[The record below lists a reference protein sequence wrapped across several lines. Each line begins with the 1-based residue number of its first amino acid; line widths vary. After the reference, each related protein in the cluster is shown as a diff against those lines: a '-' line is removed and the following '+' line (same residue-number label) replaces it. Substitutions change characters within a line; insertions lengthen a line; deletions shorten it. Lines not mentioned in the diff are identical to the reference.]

1 MTKKKVHTYR
11 GISFTVPSRC
21 EGFSPSLK
29 RIENL
34 LDMAAALR
42 NGPPPAFGM
51 ANYARVL
58 VDDEEIYNQFSDTVK
73 EFLGY
78 GGSVSNP
85 INLTKIREE
94 KNICG
99 TSCCALGTA
108 AWHGIGRMT
117 RDMDW
122 EQYSAKNYGMKFGS
136 ELWLFL
142 FGGDWR
148 YADDTPEGAA
158 ARILKFVTEG
168 TTRIVKNGIV
178 IGGRSDWDWSDLI
191 GRTYRYEAEDLA
203 RVSDFYK
210 DYLTVEVK

>member
-1 MTKKKVHTYR
+1 MTKKKLHTYR
-11 GISFTVPSRC
+11 GITFTVPSKYD
-21 EGFSPSLK
+21 GFSPSLK

-34 LDMAAALR
+34 LDMVVALR
-42 NGPPPAFGM
+42 NSPPPAFGM
-51 ANYARVL
+51 ANYAIVPL
-58 VDDEEIYNQFSDTVK
+58 ENYGYDNQLPDTVK

-78 GGSVSNP
+78 HGSVSNP
-85 INLTKIREE
+85 IHLSKIREE

-108 AWHGIGRMT
+108 AWHGIGSMT
-117 RDMDW
+117 RDMNW
-122 EQYSAKNYGMKFGS
+122 EEYSAKNYGMKFGS
-136 ELWLFL
+136 ELWTFL

-178 IGGRSDWDWSDLI
+178 IGRKSDWDWSDLL
-191 GRTYRYEAEDLA
+191 GRTYRYEADDLA
-203 RVSDFYK
+203 RLSDFYK
-210 DYLTVEVK
+210 DYLDVEVK